1 MTLILSSLTR
11 LLVCAYSQSMMD
23 SSCGKFLLI
32 LCLVIVP
39 SIPFF
44 SFYIWWRFSRVIFK
58 EHQWARHGLPFG
70 QWFTSPEYHLG
81 GIGLYYAREALNC
94 SRLSIVAW
102 ASSVPQVWLV
112 GFDPHLGLGNT
123 QMVQVPCL
131 FTSNQESFWQH
142 FILLLK
148 VVPLT
153 PSVRIS
159 STACY
164 SWSID
169 FIYLFIFIGDVT
181 GTSHLGASTMS
192 SWTPSNLPR
201 ALVFGAASIES
212 NESWF

>member
-11 LLVCAYSQSMMD
+11 LLVCAYSQYMMD

-142 FILLLK
+142 FIFTSK
-148 VVPLT
+148 SCT
-153 PSVRIS
+153 IDTIS
-159 STACY
+159 ENIFY
-164 SWSID
+164 RMLQLINR
-169 FIYLFIFIGDVT
+169 FYLFIYYHRWCD
-181 GTSHLGASTMS
+181 
-192 SWTPSNLPR
+192 
-201 ALVFGAASIES
+201 
-212 NESWF
+212 